1 MHILLDPGV
10 PDLQNKG
17 NIAMLQVA
25 VKRFHQLWPAALIG
39 VITRS
44 PNLLRFY
51 CPEAHPVSLEDTADW
66 SKNQL
71 NSILHSLPKPIWRLL
86 FELREEAKYRKYVQA
101 HRATMSSRLPTNE
114 EPAKG
119 AFEVREDEVA
129 ERENR
134 TTNVELV
141 CSADLVVASG
151 GGIMCD
157 HARES
162 ALRVFD
168 TLEAAIQLGKPTAMV
183 GQQMG
188 PMRDAELLARARAVL
203 PAVDLIAVRERQTA
217 LPLLRSLHVAM
228 DRVVMTG
235 DDAIEQAYSARTEK
249 LGTGIGISVRVQAYT
264 NIADN
269 HLHNVKTVL
278 HQAAAKYNAPLIPL
292 PISESFHET
301 DSYFIQ
307 LLMKGYNRIINS
319 GWGRFADPL
328 ETIRKTA
335 RCRLVVTATFHAAV
349 FALAQ
354 GIPVVAL
361 ANSTMYEGKLLG
373 LADEFGSGCEVIL
386 LDDKQLK
393 EKLTNAIATA
403 WQSAEQVRPQLLQ
416 AAARQ
421 IETGQAAYQRIF
433 ELVESKH
440 NHPHLI
446 G

>member
-1 MHILLDPGV
+1 
-10 PDLQNKG
+10 
-17 NIAMLQVA
+17 
-25 VKRFHQLWPAALIG
+25 
-39 VITRS
+39 
-44 PNLLRFY
+44 
-51 CPEAHPVSLEDTADW
+51 
-66 SKNQL
+66 
-71 NSILHSLPKPIWRLL
+71 
-86 FELREEAKYRKYVQA
+86 
-101 HRATMSSRLPTNE
+101 
-114 EPAKG
+114 
-119 AFEVREDEVA
+119 
-129 ERENR
+129 
-134 TTNVELV
+134 
-141 CSADLVVASG
+141 
-151 GGIMCD
+151 
-157 HARES
+157 
-162 ALRVFD
+162 
-168 TLEAAIQLGKPTAMV
+168 
-183 GQQMG
+183 
-188 PMRDAELLARARAVL
+188 
-203 PAVDLIAVRERQTA
+203 
-217 LPLLRSLHVAM
+217 
-228 DRVVMTG
+228 
-235 DDAIEQAYSARTEK
+235 
-249 LGTGIGISVRVQAYT
+249 VRVQAYT